1 MFSCVLLRR
10 PVSSELLAIHPMLHG
25 VGVLR
30 GEAMIPNKRIAA
42 LTLGIFVCCFLA
54 ACTSPASYDVILR
67 GGTIYDGSGEQP
79 FVGDVALD
87 GDTIAALG
95 DLGDATAAMEIDVN
109 GLAVAPGFMNMMSWA
124 NESLIQDG
132 HSQSDIRQGVT
143 LEIMGEGFSMGPL
156 NDDMKAEMV
165 ELQSDIRF
173 DIEWT
178 TLAEYLEFL
187 ERRGVSPNVASFIG
201 AGTPR
206 QYVIGH
212 EDRPP
217 IPEELDQMRAL
228 VRQAMEDGAL
238 GVASSLMYPPGLF
251 AETDELI
258 ELSKVAAEY
267 DGMYISHMRDEGA
280 HMIAAIDELL
290 TIAREAD
297 IRAEIYHFKS
307 SGKPNWPLFDQAV
320 EMVEAARAEG
330 LEITADVYTYP
341 AGATGLNVTVPP
353 WVQEGGFETSLERMS
368 DPQLREQII
377 QEMNTPSD
385 EWENMFLMSGTP
397 DNIMMVGFKS
407 EALKPLTGKTVA
419 DVAAMRG
426 TTPEETILDLIVE
439 DGSRITTVYFTQSED
454 IVRRVVALPWA
465 SFNSDEASL
474 APEGVFLESNPHPRA
489 YGSFARVLGK
499 YVRDEQLITLQE
511 AIRKLAALPAQTMR
525 IDRRGEL
532 KQGYYADV
540 VVFDPE
546 TIQDHATFVEPHQY
560 ATGMIH
566 VFVNGEQVLKDG
578 EHTGATPG
586 RVVRGPG
593 WTGR

>member
-1 MFSCVLLRR
+1 M
-10 PVSSELLAIHPMLHG
+10 
-25 VGVLR
+25 
-30 GEAMIPNKRIAA
+30 NKRIGRLAVSS
-42 LTLGIFVCCFLA
+42 LIVCGLLA
-54 ACTSPASYDVILR
+54 ACTPPTSHDLILR
-67 GGTIYDGSGEQP
+67 GGSIYDGSGGESY
-79 FVGDVALD
+79 VGDVAID
-87 GDTIAALG
+87 GDKIAALG
-95 DLGDATAAMEIDVN
+95 DIGDATATVEIDVQ
-109 GLAVAPGFMNMMSWA
+109 GLAVAPGFVNMMSWA
-124 NESLIQDG
+124 NESLIEDG
-132 HSQSDIRQGVT
+132 RSQSNIRQGVT
-143 LEIMGEGFSMGPL
+143 LEIMGEGNSMGPL

-165 ELQSDIRF
+165 NLQSDIRY
-173 DIEWT
+173 DVEWT
-178 TLAEYLEFL
+178 TLAEYLEYL

-201 AGTPR
+201 AATPR

-217 IPEELDQMRAL
+217 TPDELDQMRAL
-228 VRQAMEDGAL
+228 VRAAMEDGAL

-258 ELSKVAAEY
+258 ALSEVAAEY
-267 DGMYISHMRDEGA
+267 GGMYISHMRDEGA

-290 TIAREAD
+290 TIAREAN

-307 SGKPNWPLFDQAV
+307 SGEPNWPLFDKAV
-320 EMVEAARAEG
+320 EMVEDARAEG

-353 WVQEGGFETSLERMS
+353 WVQEGGFEASLERMS
-368 DPQLREQII
+368 DPELREQII

-385 EWENMFLMSGTP
+385 EWENMFLMSGSP
-397 DNIMMVGFKS
+397 DNILMVGFKS
-407 EALKPLTGKTVA
+407 DALKPLTGKTVA
-419 DVAAMRG
+419 EVAAMRG

-439 DGSRITTVYFTQSED
+439 DGSRIGTVYFTQSED
-454 IVRRVVALPWA
+454 IVRRVVALPWV

-489 YGSFARVLGK
+489 YGSFARLLAK
-499 YVRDEQLITLQE
+499 YVRDEQLITLEE

-532 KQGYYADV
+532 KQGFYADV

-560 ATGMIH
+560 ATGMVH
-566 VFVNGEQVLKDG
+566 VFVNGEQVLKEG

-593 WTGR
+593 WTP